1 MNKFFA
7 IIGLL
12 FFGFILGVNTDAL
25 VNKAPVAPK
34 SAIAIRLC
42 GDALGFLLLNSDGTT
57 RLLDVDNDADL
68 AIVKGLKPEDR
79 RTMNYEP
86 IGGCPKQPL
95 ST

>member
-1 MNKFFA
+1 MRIFFA
-7 IIGLL
+7 IIVLL
-12 FFGFILGVNTDAL
+12 FFGFILGANAARFVDQQPAT
-25 VNKAPVAPK
+25 PK

-42 GDALGFLLLNSDGTT
+42 GDALGFLLLNSDGTA

>member
-1 MNKFFA
+1 MRKFLV
-7 IIGLL
+7 IIVLL
-12 FFGFILGVNTDAL
+12 FFGFVFGVNTTRFVDQKF
-25 VNKAPVAPK
+25 VTPK

-42 GDALGFLLLNSDGTT
+42 GDALGFLLLNSDGTA

-68 AIVKGLKPEDR
+68 AIVKGLKSEDR

-95 ST
+95 SP